1 MVGKQKE
8 SILDAWDWCD
18 DRDKSTNFMLQYM
31 MDVSGL
37 SYDEV
42 VDYVVSDRAE
52 KDRAEY
58 YRQRGDLETAKVF
71 ES

>member
-1 MVGKQKE
+1 
-8 SILDAWDWCD
+8 
-18 DRDKSTNFMLQYM
+18 MLQYM

-58 YRQRGDLETAKVF
+58 YRHRGDLETAKVF